1 VVPCRRGGTRE
12 ADRERAEANRERC
25 LEVLEAIRP
34 LLAELGVHPDTL
46 VVGEAGNRVGVLL
59 PAEVAELLTA
69 KAVELEEIKGGD
81 W

>member
-1 VVPCRRGGTRE
+1 M
-12 ADRERAEANRERC
+12 
-25 LEVLEAIRP
+25 LEAIRP

>member
-1 VVPCRRGGTRE
+1 MN
-12 ADRERAEANRERC
+12 ANQIDQNGDGSKLRYP
-25 LEVLEAIRP
+25 VNDF
-34 LLAELGVHPDTL
+34 ELGVHPDTL
-46 VVGEAGNRVGVLL
+46 VVGEAGDRVGVLL